1 MNTVCATNAPNFA
14 TNNVIATAVAF
25 GFSDQRRQ
33 DIAQAIRD
41 AEAAI
46 RLDPTDGLVLHAR
59 GWVCAFFD
67 SYEQGLP
74 YLAKSVDADATN
86 AHVQADYGYM
96 LLQCGKIDEAE
107 QQIDRAFTLSP
118 RDPRQYIW
126 NFFRGAAA
134 FARGDLEKALICYEQ
149 SIALVGYTPAYVG
162 KILACLELDRV
173 DVAKETMRQLARNFH
188 PYITSERF
196 MAYVAHSHTGPETK
210 AKAKELLAFWP
221 DEAG

>member
-1 MNTVCATNAPNFA
+1 MTM
-14 TNNVIATAVAF
+14 AVRPRASSRNRF
-25 GFSDQRRQ
+25 IQS
-33 DIAQAIRD
+33 A
-41 AEAAI
+41 
-46 RLDPTDGLVLHAR
+46 
-59 GWVCAFFD
+59 
-67 SYEQGLP
+67 S
-74 YLAKSVDADATN
+74 
-86 AHVQADYGYM
+86 AH
-96 LLQCGKIDEAE
+96 E
-107 QQIDRAFTLSP
+107 
-118 RDPRQYIW
+118 
-126 NFFRGAAA
+126 
-134 FARGDLEKALICYEQ
+134 